1 MVAVSTDPGAQG
13 TLLTLRQIEVLRA
26 VMVAGSVSGAAR
38 LLSVSAPGIS
48 RLMKYTERSVGLR
61 LFDRRQ
67 GRYVPT
73 PEANDIFEQVNSVYK
88 RVDDLQSMIGRMKK
102 GDPFELKIGSVPSI
116 CNVMVPRAIKAVR
129 QTYPDLR
136 IDINVLKLEEAVD
149 YILLGKGELVAMSY
163 RLDHNA
169 IDFIPLATG
178 RLFCI
183 VPADH
188 ELAERNAI
196 SAAEM
201 VKYPLIGIDPRDPY
215 GSIMAKIFAVHGL
228 DYDISIRARFGTTVC
243 SLVQAGLGI
252 AMIDQF
258 TVAGG
263 DLPGVRFLRIIEP
276 TEFQTYIAK
285 RRDVA
290 LSTFATNFV
299 TSLRSVMNK
308 ATVAMCGD

>member
-1 MVAVSTDPGAQG
+1 MCKGRDAV
-13 TLLTLRQIEVLRA
+13 LTLRQIEVLRA

-38 LLSVSAPGIS
+38 LLGVSAPGIS

-73 PEANDIFEQVNSVYK
+73 PEASDIFEQVNTVYK
-88 RVDDLQSMIGRMKK
+88 RVDDLQSMIGRMKL

-116 CNVMVPRAIKAVR
+116 CNVMVPRAIQSVR
-129 QTYPDLR
+129 HSFPNLR
-136 IDINVLKLEEAVD
+136 IDINVLKLEEAID

-169 IDFIPLATG
+169 IDFIPLAKG
-178 RLFCI
+178 QLFCI
-183 VPADH
+183 VPANH
-188 ELAERNAI
+188 ALAARDAI

-201 VKYPLIGIDPRDPY
+201 VRYPLIGIDPSDPY
-215 GSIMAKIFAVHGL
+215 GSIMAKIFTDQGL
-228 DYDISIRARFGTTVC
+228 NYDISIRARFGTTVC

-263 DLPGVRFLRIIEP
+263 NMPGLKFLRIIEP

-290 LSTFATNFV
+290 LSTFAVNFV
-299 TSLRSVMNK
+299 TSLRRVMITTMGPPGRN
-308 ATVAMCGD
+308 